1 MAYPAYLREKARRL
15 RIERKLSLLEIAER
29 LALPK
34 TTVYYWIKDLPD
46 SEIKYRDTPGR
57 ARAREKAARSNVA
70 RFKAL
75 RDAAYADGH
84 RVFDELAADP
94 SFRDFVTLFL
104 AEGYKRTRHKIAIAN
119 SDPAVLK
126 ICQRWIH
133 RLSERPTTYSIQY
146 HADQKLDEL
155 RAFWARTLEIDP
167 SRIKFQR
174 KSNSNGL
181 AARNWRSQY
190 GVLTVCCN
198 DTYLRSRM
206 QAWTERIR
214 DQWLD
219 SAGIGA

>member
-104 AEGYKRTRHKIAIAN
+104 AEGYK
-119 SDPAVLK
+119 
-126 ICQRWIH
+126 
-133 RLSERPTTYSIQY
+133 
-146 HADQKLDEL
+146 
-155 RAFWARTLEIDP
+155 
-167 SRIKFQR
+167 
-174 KSNSNGL
+174 
-181 AARNWRSQY
+181 
-190 GVLTVCCN
+190 
-198 DTYLRSRM
+198 
-206 QAWTERIR
+206 
-214 DQWLD
+214 
-219 SAGIGA
+219 